1 METTIAQVRQAA
13 TGQQNTVAP
22 LREEQELLSSFSLAK
37 TLDVYDLVRNDNMHI
52 IQAAKEYGEESI
64 LACIV
69 YELTCYLDFVNLR
82 QSMTQEQVGQ
92 TAKMIMEDYPHLPLD
107 AVKTFF
113 EKAKRG
119 KFGDHYGRID
129 GSIICRWFEM
139 FYKDY
144 MSEVDNLSYQ
154 QHLQAKAENKQHDK
168 LLSEMTPEER
178 KEHEENV
185 KALHETI
192 YKIIHKGKTEEQTE
206 QEKIIFD
213 TRNQVFREYSHLYN
227 EKPVAE
233 ADREIDAIVQQRL
246 IDKGI
251 FNF

>member
-1 METTIAQVRQAA
+1 METTIVQVHQEAV
-13 TGQQNTVAP
+13 GQQNTVA
-22 LREEQELLSSFSLAK
+22 LSREQQELLNNF
-37 TLDVYDLVRNDNMHI
+37 TLSKPKSIEELVHDDGI
-52 IQAAKEYGEESI
+52 SI
-64 LACIV
+64 LKAQKDYGQQTVIACVV
-69 YELTCYLDFVNLR
+69 YELTCYLEFVN
-82 QSMTQEQVGQ
+82 QTKSMTQEHVGK
-92 TAKMIMEDYPHLPLD
+92 TAEMIVEDYPHLPMD

-119 KFGDHYGRID
+119 RFGEIFGRID
-129 GSIICRWFEM
+129 GSIICRWFEE
-139 FYKDY
+139 FYKNY
-144 MSEVDNLSYQ
+144 MQEVDNLSYQ

-178 KEHEENV
+178 KEHDENV

-227 EKPVAE
+227 AKTVAE